1 MAEKVNNLLS
11 FENVVK
17 LCTFLLMGSG
27 LYYSNKQEMALL
39 RQEVRHMIETY
50 KEKETEAKIE
60 LAELKEYDKEQAKEL
75 AALKERLVRIYA
87 VLPKRVQIMEE
98 NEYN

>member
-17 LCTFLLMGSG
+17 LCGGVIAVCG
-27 LYYSNKQEMALL
+27 LYYALDKRL
-39 RQEVRHMIETY
+39 TLIEAKMDY
-50 KEKETEAKIE
+50 VVENIKEKEIEAKIE

>member
-1 MAEKVNNLLS
+1 MKRTNLLTI
-11 FENVVK
+11 ENVVK
-17 LCTFLLMGSG
+17 LCMGLVAICG
-27 LYYSNKQEMALL
+27 LYYALDKRL
-39 RQEVRHMIETY
+39 TLIEAKMDY
-50 KEKETEAKIE
+50 VVENIKEKEIEAKIE

>member
-1 MAEKVNNLLS
+1 
-11 FENVVK
+11 
-17 LCTFLLMGSG
+17 MGSG